1 MPSYQSNDAQ
11 DPRSV
16 RSIRLAQGDRDLARQ
31 LFAAMADVFDT
42 PAEPL
47 SDAYIDKLLVRDDFW
62 ATAAFVGDELVGG
75 ITAHTLPMT
84 HGETAELFVYDVAVC
99 RHYQR
104 MGVGRRLLSAT
115 RQLAAESGIH
125 LAFVAAENVDT
136 HAVDFYRAV
145 GGTGSSVTLFTFERA
160 GCAPTLI

>member
-62 ATAAFVGDELVGG
+62 AIAAFVGFRIPLRPARRVPPRRG
-75 ITAHTLPMT
+75 APPPPAPP
-84 HGETAELFVYDVAVC
+84 AEAWPASQAGPVPPE
-99 RHYQR
+99 QR
-104 MGVGRRLLSAT
+104 PG
-115 RQLAAESGIH
+115 
-125 LAFVAAENVDT
+125 D
-136 HAVDFYRAV
+136 
-145 GGTGSSVTLFTFERA
+145 
-160 GCAPTLI
+160 